1 LIQSLDQMRKSL
13 KAENISERIDS
24 MQSFK
29 VGDVVT
35 ILATKIIGTVIYFNE
50 KDNKYLVRFNG
61 TQQLYYADT
70 ELVPYSK

>member
-1 LIQSLDQMRKSL
+1 MRKSL

-50 KDNKYLVRFNG
+50 KDKC
-61 TQQLYYADT
+61 
-70 ELVPYSK
+70 

>member
-1 LIQSLDQMRKSL
+1 
-13 KAENISERIDS
+13 

-35 ILATKIIGTVIYFNE
+35 ILATKVIGTVIYFNE